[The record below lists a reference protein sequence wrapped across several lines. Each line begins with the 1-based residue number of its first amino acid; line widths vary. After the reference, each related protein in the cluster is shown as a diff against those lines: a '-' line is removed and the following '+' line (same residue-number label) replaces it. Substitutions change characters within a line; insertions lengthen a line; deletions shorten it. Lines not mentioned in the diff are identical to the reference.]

1 MATKSTSETFPGQVG
16 GKELDNIAASAI
28 EAERKARA
36 VEDLDWAKI
45 VTAEQAFEAFKS
57 LGIPVTKADDYGDGF
72 KLMPDKDKGR
82 LVGVPFI
89 CVNARIAQGDHGQFS
104 ILHVITYAGDKWIV
118 TDGSSGINKQVQT
131 HGLGVF
137 IGLVCENGLTVSE
150 YEYEDVDPKTGEVK
164 MKPAKTYYIDGM
176 K

>member
-1 MATKSTSETFPGQVG
+1 MASKTNEPFPGQVD
-16 GKELDNIAASAI
+16 GKELDKIAASM
-28 EAERKARA
+28 AEVVRKRAA
-36 VEDLDWAKI
+36 VEALDWSAI

-57 LGIPVTKADDYGDGF
+57 LGIQVTKADDYGDGF

-82 LVGVPFI
+82 LIGVPFI
-89 CVNARIAQGDHGQFS
+89 CVNARIAPGDHGDFS

-131 HGLGVF
+131 HGLGAF
-137 IGLVCENGLTVSE
+137 IGLLCENGLTVSE
-150 YEYEDVDPKTGEVK
+150 YEYEDVDSKTGEVK
-164 MKPAKTYYIDGM
+164 MKPAKTFYIDGM

>member
-1 MATKSTSETFPGQVG
+1 MAVEKFAGQVDG
-16 GKELDNIAASAI
+16 AELDSIAASIA
-28 EAERKARA
+28 EVERKSAA
-36 VEDLDWAKI
+36 VEALDWSKI
-45 VTAEQAFEAFKS
+45 VTAEQAHEAFKS
-57 LGIPVTKADDYGDGF
+57 LGIQITKADDYGDGF

-118 TDGSSGINKQVQT
+118 TDGSSGINKQVQN
-131 HGLGVF
+131 HGLAVF